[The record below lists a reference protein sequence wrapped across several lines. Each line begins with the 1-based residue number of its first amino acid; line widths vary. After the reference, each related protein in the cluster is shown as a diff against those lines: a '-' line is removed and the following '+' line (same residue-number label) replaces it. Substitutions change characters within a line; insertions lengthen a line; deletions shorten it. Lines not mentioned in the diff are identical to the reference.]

1 MSLVQHPDRLQA
13 MGENA
18 RQVMQEGYDYR
29 HMGRCITDGLSEA
42 MHVAERQKR
51 VDTAEETGKLL
62 RSSVAEVM
70 FGAII

>member
-1 MSLVQHPDRLQA
+1 

-18 RQVMQEGYDYR
+18 RQVMQEGYDYN

-42 MHVAERQKR
+42 MELAERQER
-51 VDTAEETGKLL
+51 VESSEETGKLL